1 MRIEITDIDLNKAH
15 IMREKTIS
23 YEGRFKS
30 KITSGSAYFVP
41 YGKNAESLKVGKI
54 ISAETEFE
62 SVESLEV
69 LENQTDPDMVP
80 LEKPFSYLMT
90 GQVVMNTE
98 DTVFDIEV
106 GDLPIALDIDE
117 TKGVVLEK
125 GMWIKFVVSGL
136 SFWDENIYR

>member
-1 MRIEITDIDLNKAH
+1 MRIEITDIDLNKSH
-15 IMREKTIS
+15 ILREKTIS
-23 YEGRFKS
+23 YEARFKS
-30 KITSGSAYFVP
+30 KIASGSAYIVP

-54 ISAETEFE
+54 ISVETDIE

-80 LEKPFSYLMT
+80 LEKPFSYLMI

-98 DTVFDIEV
+98 DTVFDIDV
-106 GDLPIALDIDE
+106 GDLPIAIDIDE
-117 TKGVVLEK
+117 TKGVILEK

-136 SFWDENIYR
+136 SFWDENI